1 MLVAVGAK
9 MAMDGAGLPFR
20 PEAWG
25 GQEMVPRLNDGRTP
39 EEIDGLLLA
48 ALKLQ
53 FPCLYLCLRVDSIS
67 T

>member
-1 MLVAVGAK
+1 

-25 GQEMVPRLNDGRTP
+25 GQEMAPRLNDGRAL
-39 EEIDGLLLA
+39 EEGIDDLLLA

-53 FPCLYLCLRVDSIS
+53 FPCLYLCLRVDTIS